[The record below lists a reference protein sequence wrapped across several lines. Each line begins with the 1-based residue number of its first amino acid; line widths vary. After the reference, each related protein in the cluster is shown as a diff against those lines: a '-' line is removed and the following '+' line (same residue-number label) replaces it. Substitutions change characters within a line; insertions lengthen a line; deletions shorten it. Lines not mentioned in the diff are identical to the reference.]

1 VIFRFAVGRIDVVTV
16 LDVLFQVAGSI
27 LFPVIVA
34 KFDNEPDVAVTVPVM
49 MIVQVEPV
57 HNVPTLSVYTFPEK
71 LPVDALKPVSH
82 AGNVS
87 EMTTHVVLLDQRL
100 E

>member
-1 VIFRFAVGRIDVVTV
+1 M
-16 LDVLFQVAGSI
+16 
-27 LFPVIVA
+27 VA
-34 KFDNEPDVAVTVPVM
+34 KFDNEPDVAVTVHVM

-71 LPVDALKPVSH
+71 ASCRCTEAGKYV
-82 AGNVS
+82 GNVS